1 MRFALLFFMSAAM
14 IGAGEQWEEIRLTVP
29 RFFINEQGKTDLQL
43 VIQRRDGKW
52 WPYVVGQARDFNRGD
67 HYGFITNIE
76 ENALEIV
83 LAIERDPWSLTDG
96 EEGLLRLR
104 LEMRHRGDQCGGRYN
119 VSGTFGSAAGIAQG
133 SWRAAPAPGAGHTG
147 HPRLIVNETD
157 RQELATK
164 MATGWRKE
172 LATLVKPSSPSDA
185 AAWQA
190 FTGWVSGDAL
200 ARAAVIESVKKARP
214 DWYATSI
221 AHGPAHTALPS
232 CLAYVLAF
240 DQADTELKSWFAS
253 QLPII
258 LPYYDVGAWSTLYNN
273 NDASNWS
280 AMYRSGMGMCAL
292 LALDL
297 PWTAPPA
304 PVAPAIRDFAVV
316 SSTTLPLATV
326 DAAGVVTGL
335 ALAGSYPPD
344 QVPSGIPTSAA
355 VILETAV
362 LSAETAV
369 KWKMPELAG
378 VANLAKASPGT
389 FHQTCVL
396 AAAIDHPGGLCRVD
410 IRRDVRRPRLIG
422 MRAAIDGVFL
432 VDGDVVRLS
441 AGRHVVSVS
450 GTRMPCGN
458 WEGVPF
464 GLRLAPLDQAAAEAE
479 LTKATARYQRAL
491 ALHEGALA
499 AVAQAPDSNPVAERW
514 LAVARQRVEAWS
526 TQSIGSGGWPSEGH
540 AYSQHSMRLVYPFA
554 RAYQHCR
561 GLPLVWSGHLGAFLS
576 RSAFTTV
583 ADANHASAP
592 AFGPGGGPTG
602 LDSFARGFSFVS
614 AEDRLQVA
622 WTFQQCL
629 TLAKAGRFKDPHVI
643 IDGVDGVSGLLM
655 AVDGPGDVAAKPSIQ
670 HIQVDP
676 QMKAV
681 SFRDRFQDA
690 DDAVFTAWLGMRAP
704 SWDAEDNGDL
714 RLTALGHDWLVR
726 GSGWGNGSTG
736 GKPGNGRMHQNLVQ
750 VPGWRADRKRLAEL
764 IAPEATALGGRTS
777 MRLGLRPILSATTSD
792 DDGSSTSA
800 NITTTPAVGE
810 WRRDLA
816 VAFASDTAVTVAIA
830 DLLVGTPKETH
841 WQLALDGTLKVAADG
856 STCTASAS
864 DGSSMKVTLL
874 LPAGAVFT
882 TYQHTNT
889 HEINYH
895 GDHVQ
900 RKFTNT
906 IVDAAGGDHYLA
918 VITIQRGSAPSV
930 AADGDSA
937 WTVGNARLKFSS
949 NGIRLE
955 PR

>member
-1 MRFALLFFMSAAM
+1 MRSVFLLLLLVAA
-14 IGAGEQWEEIRLTVP
+14 AFPSERWEEIRLTVP
-29 RFFINEQGKTDLQL
+29 KFFINEQGKTDLQL

-52 WPYVVGQARDFNRGD
+52 WPYVVGQARGFNRGD

-76 ENALEIV
+76 EDALEIV

-96 EEGLLRLR
+96 AEGLLRLR

-147 HPRLIVNETD
+147 HPRLIMSETD
-157 RQELATK
+157 RQGLATK
-164 MATGWRKE
+164 MTDGWRKD
-172 LATLVKPSSPSDA
+172 LATLVKPSSTADA

-190 FTGWVSGDAL
+190 FNGWVSGDAQ
-200 ARAAVIESVKKARP
+200 ARAAVIESVKKSRP

-221 AHGPAHTALPS
+221 AHGPAHTALPI
-232 CLAYVLAF
+232 CLAYDLAF
-240 DQADTELKSWFAS
+240 DQADAELKSWFAS

-304 PVAPAIRDFAVV
+304 PVAPAIRDFAVTTASV
-316 SSTTLPLATV
+316 SLPVATI

-335 ALAGSYPPD
+335 ALAGSYPTD
-344 QVPSGIPTSAA
+344 QVPSGIPTSATA
-355 VILETAV
+355 IPETAV
-362 LSAETAV
+362 LSAETAA

-378 VANLAKASPGT
+378 VANLAKAAPGT

-396 AAAIDHPGGLCRVD
+396 TAAIDHPGGLCRVE
-410 IRRDVRRPRLIG
+410 IRRDARRPRLIG
-422 MRAAIDGVFL
+422 MGAAINGVSL
-432 VDGDVVRLS
+432 VDGDVVRLA
-441 AGRHVVSVS
+441 AGRHVVSVN

-479 LTKATARYQRAL
+479 LAKATIRFQRAL

-526 TQSIGSGGWPSEGH
+526 TQSIGSGGWPSEGQ
-540 AYSQHSMRLVYPFA
+540 AYSQHSLRLVYPFA

-561 GLPLVWSGHLGAFLS
+561 GLPLIWSSHLGAFLS

-583 ADANHASAP
+583 TDANHTSAP

-614 AEDRLQVA
+614 AEYRPQVA
-622 WTFQQCL
+622 LTFAQCL
-629 TLAKAGRFKDPHVI
+629 ALAKAGTFKDPHAI
-643 IDGVDGVSGLLM
+643 IYGIDGISGLLL
-655 AVDGPGDVAAKPSIQ
+655 ALDGPGDVAAKPTIQ
-670 HIQVDP
+670 RMQVDP

-681 SFRDRFQDA
+681 VFRDRFQDG
-690 DDAVFTAWLGMRAP
+690 DDAVFTAWLGVRAA
-704 SWDAEDNGDL
+704 SWSAEDNGDL

-726 GSGWGNGSTG
+726 GSGWGNGSSG
-736 GKPGNGRMHQNLVQ
+736 RKPGNGRMHQNLVQ
-750 VPGWRADRKRLAEL
+750 VPGWSADLRHLAEL
-764 IAPEATALGGRTS
+764 VSPEATALGGRTG
-777 MRLGLRPILSATTSD
+777 MRIGLKATQSPATSD
-792 DDGSSTSA
+792 DEGGSASA
-800 NITTTPAVGE
+800 GATTPPTLGE

-816 VAFASDTAVTVAIA
+816 VAFAGDAVTVAIA
-830 DLLVGTPKETH
+830 DRLVGTAKETR
-841 WQLALDGTLKVAADG
+841 WQLALDGRLKVATDG
-856 STCTASAS
+856 STCTATAS
-864 DGSSMKVTLL
+864 DGTTLNITL
-874 LPAGAVFT
+874 VQPAGATFT
-882 TYQHTNT
+882 TYQHIST

-895 GDHVQ
+895 GDHAQ
-900 RKFTNT
+900 KKFTST
-906 IVDAAGGDHYLA
+906 IVDAAGGDHFLA
-918 VITIQRGSAPSV
+918 VLTVQRGTAPVV
-930 AADGDSA
+930 AAHGSNS
-937 WTVGNARLKFSS
+937 WTVGRVLLTERPD
-949 NGIRLE
+949 GVRLE
-955 PR
+955 PQ